1 MLDVHRAARML
12 ALGCMT
18 CGLATLAC
26 SGSSPLQEPP
36 DGGAADAAAVD
47 ASGPDEAADL
57 VLDAGSP
64 VDRAALC
71 EGIASEYADSVLAA
85 QACTVGAA
93 GQCQVSV
100 RAGFFCNCTTFV
112 NGGADGLAAIAAHYM
127 ASGCTSFC
135 NGTCVQVQSLSCL
148 ADTSSPTGG
157 RCKLA
162 NTANLTAANQGGSA
176 TVKVGDE
183 IDITLGS
190 VGPGS
195 YSQDPVLSNDNLT
208 VIEVTFPAGQQNPGG
223 PTLLYRL
230 RALAPG
236 QTQVEIPFNSAPAGG
251 AGQQTFTVTI
261 TVM

>member
-1 MLDVHRAARML
+1 MVT
-12 ALGCMT
+12 LGCMT
-18 CGLATLAC
+18 CGLAALAC

-36 DGGAADAAAVD
+36 DGGAADAP
-47 ASGPDEAADL
+47 GPDAPAD
-57 VLDAGSP
+57 VAFDDAGSP
-64 VDRAALC
+64 ADRAALC
-71 EGIASEYADSVLAA
+71 ESIASEYANAVMAA

-93 GQCQVSV
+93 SQCQVSV

-112 NGGADGLAAIAAHYM
+112 NGGADGLAAIAARYT

-208 VIEVTFPAGQQNPGG
+208 VIEVTIPAGSQNPGV

-230 RALAPG
+230 RAQAPG
-236 QTQVEIPFNSAPAGG
+236 ETQVSIPFDAAPGG
-251 AGQQTFTVTI
+251 GTGQPTFTVTI

>member
-1 MLDVHRAARML
+1 MRDLQGVARMV
-12 ALGCMT
+12 ALGWTT
-18 CGLATLAC
+18 CGLAALAC
-26 SGSSPLQEPP
+26 SGSSPLQELP
-36 DGGAADAAAVD
+36 DGGAADAPGPDAPSDAAVD
-47 ASGPDEAADL
+47 TF
-57 VLDAGSP
+57 DAGGP

-71 EGIASEYADSVLAA
+71 ESIASEYADAVMAA

-93 GQCQVSV
+93 SQCQISV

-112 NGGADGLAAIAAHYM
+112 NGGADGLAAIAARYT
-127 ASGCTSFC
+127 ASGCTSIC
-135 NGTCVQVQSLSCL
+135 NGTCVQAQSLSCV

-157 RCKLA
+157 RCKFA
-162 NTANLTAANQGGSA
+162 NTSNLTAANQGGSA

-195 YSQDPVLSNDNLT
+195 YSQDPVLSNDDLT
-208 VIEVTFPAGQQNPGG
+208 VIDVTIPAGSQNPGG

-236 QTQVEIPFNSAPAGG
+236 QTQVQIPFDAAPGGVAGRP
-251 AGQQTFTVTI
+251 TFTVTI
-261 TVM
+261 IVM